1 MLYKLCQPSQSSC
14 LSRCFVDLL
23 GRRNHRCADFS
34 SYAEAGGSLLNT
46 SQLVLCMKKKNM
58 SSSIS
63 TEHSCK
69 FTVRGDLHEN
79 QPEVTEEFDMLLLS
93 GHKNH
98 RQLIQTLNMHL
109 HKHSTCSASRDHGI
123 PPSFHFQTSA
133 CPFLL
138 VLGMTVIQN

>member
-23 GRRNHRCADFS
+23 GRRNHRCRFLFICRGWWKPSEHFTA
-34 SYAEAGGSLLNT
+34 GSLYEE
-46 SQLVLCMKKKNM
+46 KNM

-69 FTVRGDLHEN
+69 FTARGDLHEN

-123 PPSFHFQTSA
+123 PSSFHFQTSA
-133 CPFLL
+133 RPFLL